1 MKKNKIKKERKKRI
15 RWGRI
20 LALLFLIIGLT
31 TLGINLNKHQQQKF
45 EANILPIVNIAE
57 KPDKSLDELVEM
69 AKSQNIPI
77 PKELQEKMAE
87 EQRLKEEEARRIAE
101 EQARIEA
108 EKKAEEEAEEKARQE
123 EQQRKLAQAKTQQ
136 KVTSRGGDI
145 PRATS
150 GTKAEYQEYAHDLCI
165 NTYGWTENDFD
176 CLVKLWTKESNWN
189 ANAHNSSSGAH
200 GIPQSLP
207 ASKMASEGSDY
218 YTNGK
223 TQIRWG
229 LKYIKGRYGSPS
241 NAWSFWLNHNWY

>member
-1 MKKNKIKKERKKRI
+1 MKKNEIKKERKKRI

-45 EANILPIVNIAE
+45 EASILPIVNVAE

-87 EQRLKEEEARRIAE
+87 EQRLKEEEAKRIAE

-108 EKKAEEEAEEKARQE
+108 EKKAKEEAEEKARQE

-136 KVTSRGGDI
+136 KVTSRGGNI

-241 NAWSFWLNHNWY
+241 KAWSFWLNHNWY

>member
-1 MKKNKIKKERKKRI
+1 
-15 RWGRI
+15 
-20 LALLFLIIGLT
+20 
-31 TLGINLNKHQQQKF
+31 
-45 EANILPIVNIAE
+45 
-57 KPDKSLDELVEM
+57 M

-87 EQRLKEEEARRIAE
+87 EQRLKEEEAKRIAE

-108 EKKAEEEAEEKARQE
+108 EKKAEEEAEEKVRQE

-189 ANAHNSSSGAH
+189 ANAHT
-200 GIPQSLP
+200 
-207 ASKMASEGSDY
+207 SK
-218 YTNGK
+218 
-223 TQIRWG
+223 
-229 LKYIKGRYGSPS
+229 
-241 NAWSFWLNHNWY
+241 